1 MLTLDLRGWASF
13 VIDELFRLKRGKT
26 IDAEEVD
33 IVSGTTAYVTRTER
47 NNGVC
52 GFIDFDDVSYINTE
66 LPVIT
71 IGNETAAPFVHTYPF
86 YTGTNINILI
96 PRRKVSR
103 LTLMFIAQCF
113 RQQKSKYSY
122 GYAASA
128 SRLKSQKIKLPVN
141 DSGQPDYDFMNDYM
155 REREQVL
162 LSEYI
167 AAVKARIRARKVANL
182 SLDGRQWAGFTI
194 DELFTVKIGKA
205 IDGNKVDKVSGT
217 TPYITRK
224 EINNG
229 LDGFIDHDISLLNTS
244 RPVITIGNETAE
256 PFVQNYPFY
265 TGTKVNILTPKISV
279 TRYALQFI
287 AICLKKHKDK
297 YSYAFTIN
305 STRLKKQVIQLPVNA
320 NGLPDWEFMTQYMQ
334 AIEDKLYFQY
344 LQAKSSE

>member
-1 MLTLDLRGWASF
+1 M
-13 VIDELFRLKRGKT
+13 
-26 IDAEEVD
+26 
-33 IVSGTTAYVTRTER
+33 
-47 NNGVC
+47 C

-141 DSGQPDYDFMNDYM
+141 ASGQPDYDFMNDYM

-256 PFVQNYPFY
+256 PFVQDYPFY

-279 TRYALQFI
+279 TRHALQFI
-287 AICLKKHKDK
+287 VICLKKHKDK

>member
-1 MLTLDLRGWASF
+1 MLTLGLREWKSF

-33 IVSGTTAYVTRTER
+33 TVSGKTAYVTRTER

-52 GFIDFDDVSYINTE
+52 GFIDYDDVSYVNAE

-96 PRRKVSR
+96 PREKVSR
-103 LTLMFIAQCF
+103 FTLMFIAQCF

-141 DSGQPDYDFMNDYM
+141 DSSQPDYDFMNDYM
-155 REREQVL
+155 REREQAL
-162 LSEYI
+162 LKEYI
-167 AAVKARIRARKVANL
+167 AAVKARIRRRESMNL
-182 SLDGRQWAGFTI
+182 SLDGQQWAGFRI
-194 DELFTVKIGKA
+194 DELFTVEIGKA

-229 LDGFIDHDISLLNTS
+229 LDGFIDHDISFLNTS
-244 RPVITIGNETAE
+244 CPVITIGNETAE
-256 PFVQNYPFY
+256 PFVQDYPFY
-265 TGTKVNILTPKISV
+265 TGTKVNILTPKISL
-279 TRYALQFI
+279 TRHALQFV

-305 STRLKKQVIQLPVNA
+305 STRLKRQVIQLPINE
-320 NGLPDWEFMTQYMQ
+320 NGLPDWDFMTQFMM
-334 AIEDKLYFQY
+334 AIEDNLYLQY
-344 LQAKSSE
+344 LKAKSLE